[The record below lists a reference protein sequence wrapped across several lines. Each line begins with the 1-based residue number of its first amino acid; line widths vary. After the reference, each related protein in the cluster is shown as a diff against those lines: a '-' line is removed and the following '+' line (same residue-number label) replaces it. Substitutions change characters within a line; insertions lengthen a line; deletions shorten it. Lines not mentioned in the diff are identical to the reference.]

1 MEAEIFVITYFVVG
15 VVMGVLCA
23 WVASERGRSAGGW
36 FILGLLLGIFAFIP
50 LAMIP
55 ARPREQ
61 YNPNAGAPSAAE
73 ARRRIREEQGYQ
85 PGQSRARRQPFAR
98 RRSPSPSPVD
108 EYIASG
114 QRKRN
119 QERQAEIQRQRSGM

>member
-1 MEAEIFVITYFVVG
+1 MDAEIFVVTYFVVG
-15 VVMGVLCA
+15 VIMGVLCA

-36 FILGLLLGIFAFIP
+36 FILRLLLGIFAFIP

-55 ARPREQ
+55 TRPREY
-61 YNPNAGAPSAAE
+61 YNPNAGAPSAAA

-85 PGQSRARRQPFAR
+85 PPNRQ
-98 RRSPSPSPVD
+98 RRSRSRGSEGPSPVD
-108 EYIASG
+108 DYIASG

-119 QERQAEIQRQRSGM
+119 QERRAEIQRRRNAGG